1 MTQFVTSVKS
11 TRSVK
16 TLVIGFLTAAAIL
29 TAATAQAENK
39 PCQPVNTLELYFF
52 GSATCGECFEIKE
65 SLLKPTEKE
74 LGGRL
79 KVHYHNWEDS
89 SSFVLMTQME
99 KQYKVEKGASQEL
112 FFPDTFLLGY
122 ESIMKQG
129 RAMIEEYL
137 NDPQRRLSIEVAE
150 PTGNVGEAYKEKFE
164 KLDLLGIIPA
174 AMADSINPCA
184 IATLIFLLSFL
195 TTQKRKRLEIL
206 IIGLIYSA
214 TVFVTYTLLGAGA
227 FVAIT
232 SLGKVYKL
240 AHEIIKWAAV
250 AFAAIVGILSLLD
263 AMRFKKSG
271 DAKEIKLQL
280 PKSVKMRIHKV
291 ITENMKGSR
300 LVIGTIITG
309 FLVTL
314 LEAACTGQVYLP
326 VIVGMTRYGQEGLKL
341 IGWLL
346 LLLYNFI
353 FILPLLAVMV
363 AAYYGMKWTDLS
375 KLMQKHLTLLKVL
388 MGIVM
393 IGLAVYLA
401 LSQVRSP
408 EQTPPS
414 KEETIKSVPDCEPD
428 AALGIVTDTGVAVGT
443 DTKP

>member
-1 MTQFVTSVKS
+1 MCSVTTLITVFLAITATMTAS
-11 TRSVK
+11 
-16 TLVIGFLTAAAIL
+16 AY
-29 TAATAQAENK
+29 AEDK
-39 PCQPVNTLELYFF
+39 PALNALELYFF
-52 GSATCGECFEIKE
+52 GSATCECFEIKE
-65 SLLKPTEKE
+65 SLLKPMEKKH
-74 LGGRL
+74 GDRL
-79 KVHYHNWEDS
+79 KIHYHNWEDS
-89 SSFVLMTQME
+89 SSFKLMKQMDT
-99 KQYKVEKGASQEL
+99 QYKVEKFASQEL

-122 ESIMKQG
+122 ESIMANG

-137 NDPQRRLSIEVAE
+137 NDPQRRLSIEITEQTTGRTSEVYKAE
-150 PTGNVGEAYKEKFE
+150 FD
-164 KLDLLGIIPA
+164 KLNLVGIIPA
-174 AMADSINPCA
+174 AIADSVNPCA

-206 IIGLIYSA
+206 IIGLIYTA

-240 AHEIIKWAAV
+240 AHEIIKWSAV

-263 AMRFKKSG
+263 AIRFKKSG

-280 PKSVKMRIHKV
+280 PKSVKLRIHKI
-291 ITENMKGSR
+291 ITDNMKGSR
-300 LVIGTIITG
+300 LVIGTIVTG

-326 VIVGMTRYGQEGLKL
+326 VIVGMTRHGQDGLKL

-346 LLLYNFI
+346 LMLYNLI
-353 FILPLLAVMV
+353 FVLPLLAVMV

-375 KLMQKHLTLLKVL
+375 KMMQKHLTLLKVL

-393 IGLAVYLA
+393 IGLALYLA
-401 LSQVRSP
+401 F
-408 EQTPPS
+408 
-414 KEETIKSVPDCEPD
+414 
-428 AALGIVTDTGVAVGT
+428 A
-443 DTKP
+443 